1 MTLDVL
7 GIGVKL
13 SHCTWNKI
21 FILVFK
27 ALNYLATA
35 FFSNFIFCHTPLL
48 TPLAS
53 LGFIS
58 SFLDILFSLSQETG
72 TCSHCWKCISSHF
85 LDGNCMLEMLF
96 LLPGVTHPYD
106 GVTGPHITSY
116 EEGVQTLL
124 IWSCVFRKE
133 KLVRYWE
140 EEVQFR
146 RGILTLRNWDPIFF
160 LWPSFSNVGGDGSHI
175 PSYLEY

>member
-1 MTLDVL
+1 MTLDLL

-27 ALNYLATA
+27 ALHYLATA

-58 SFLDILFSLSQETG
+58 SFLDILFSLSQESG

-85 LDGNCMLEMLF
+85 LDGRSFFFSSTHFRSQNRSHLF
-96 LLPGVTHPYD
+96 
-106 GVTGPHITSY
+106 S
-116 EEGVQTLL
+116 
-124 IWSCVFRKE
+124 
-133 KLVRYWE
+133 
-140 EEVQFR
+140 
-146 RGILTLRNWDPIFF
+146 
-160 LWPSFSNVGGDGSHI
+160 
-175 PSYLEY
+175 

>member
-1 MTLDVL
+1 MTLDIL

-85 LDGNCMLEMLF
+85 LDGRSFFFFSSTHFRSQNRSHLF
-96 LLPGVTHPYD
+96 SEVLADSTLCPYITVYPRTLFISSIMFSTRQQLQEVREDACLIHCCHPALAIQPGT
-106 GVTGPHITSY
+106 
-116 EEGVQTLL
+116 
-124 IWSCVFRKE
+124 
-133 KLVRYWE
+133 
-140 EEVQFR
+140 
-146 RGILTLRNWDPIFF
+146 
-160 LWPSFSNVGGDGSHI
+160 
-175 PSYLEY
+175 